1 MVPRTWVRELGDYT
15 AYMMIRPVI
24 FAVKNLF
31 SWIESWRTLTCCLWW
46 VEATDAQA
54 WTLRSLSVPCCYFVQ
69 SPSPV
74 RLFVTL
80 WTAAHQA
87 SLSFGIS
94 WSLLKLMSTESVLS
108 SNHPI
113 LCHPLLLLLSIFPSI
128 RLFSNE
134 SALRIRWPQYWSFSF
149 IISPSNEYSVL
160 TSFRIDW
167 FDPCSPRT
175 LKSLLSTTVPKH
187 QFFSAQPSLWPNPHI
202 RNDCWKTTAL
212 TIWTFVGKM
221 MSLLF
226 KMLFRFDI
234 AFLPSSVF

>member
-149 IISPSNEYSVL
+149 IISPSNEYSGL
-160 TSFRIDW
+160 ISFRMDW
-167 FDPCSPRT
+167 LDLLAAQGTPLYVRDLSVWDLGMCRMGSQRVGHDWATELRDPET
-175 LKSLLSTTVPKH
+175 QSLHMLRDNC
-187 QFFSAQPSLWPNPHI
+187 F
-202 RNDCWKTTAL
+202 KT
-212 TIWTFVGKM
+212 
-221 MSLLF
+221 
-226 KMLFRFDI
+226 
-234 AFLPSSVF
+234 